1 MDEII
6 ARVIDGKVVIFARSN
21 SKQLQCRFSVGGRQ
35 LRRSLKTEDV
45 VEAKEK
51 AVEEYFDAKMKVKAN
66 IPIVSKSVKSVAEAV
81 IVNLE
86 AKQKAGS
93 GKPAYKTYAG
103 IIRNHIIPFFGNK
116 FITAIDHTLLQEF
129 SEWRREKV
137 GKNLSKGTIHNHI
150 TAFQRVFDLAV
161 QKGYMTKNQV
171 PDLINDGRAIE
182 VRPAFTLPE
191 YTKFI
196 RISRWWYRKGKSKK
210 VKEKRAVL
218 HDLLLILVNTGI
230 RPGTES
236 FGLRWHHI
244 HYQHIKGVEYI
255 IFTVNGK
262 SGPRDLVARHSVV
275 RPLERLLHRQTKYSD
290 KSLRDALAERIDA
303 PVFAHSDGKVID
315 NFSKV
320 MAELLTESGYLVDPV
335 TKVNRTLYSMRH
347 TYMTWELLRGTSPA
361 IVAKHCGTSLQMI
374 QQHYNHITSLMAAA
388 TLAGKMR

>member
-6 ARVIDGKVVIFARSN
+6 ARVMDGKVVIFARSN
-21 SKQLQCRFSVGGRQ
+21 SKQLQCRFSMGGRQ
-35 LRRSLKTEDV
+35 LRRSLKTDDV
-45 VEAKEK
+45 TEAKEK

-81 IVNLE
+81 IADLE
-86 AKQKAGS
+86 AKDKAGN
-93 GKPAYKTYAG
+93 GKAAYTTYKG

-116 FITAIDHTLLQEF
+116 FITAIDSTLLQEF
-129 SEWRREKV
+129 SVWRREKV

-191 YTKFI
+191 YSKFI
-196 RISRWWYRKGKSKK
+196 RKSRYWHTKVTAKK
-210 VKEKRAVL
+210 AKEKRAVL
-218 HDLLLILVNTGI
+218 HDLILILTNTGI

-244 HYQHIKGVEYI
+244 RYQQIKGIEYI
-255 IFTVNGK
+255 IFTVDGK
-262 SGPRDLVARHSVV
+262 TGPRDLVARHSVV
-275 RPLERLLHRQTKYSD
+275 RPLERLLHRQTKYKD
-290 KSLRDALAERIDA
+290 KPLRDALAERIDA
-303 PVFAHSDGKVID
+303 PLFAYSDSKEID
-315 NFSKV
+315 DFGKV
-320 MAELLTESGYLVDPV
+320 MAELLAESGFLVDPV

-347 TYMTWELLRGTSPA
+347 SYMTWELLKGTSPA
-361 IVAKHCGTSLQMI
+361 VVAKHCGTSLQMI